1 MGLFAFGFF
10 ASLLLRFCPLA
21 IGSSLMP
28 TAVENVPAN
37 SSPAPVLADRQRN
50 AILTWTADMARKPP
64 APRSRLCALAMIRE
78 SDDHVAVAL
87 AGGVERSTTAAQVK
101 PTGRR
106 ASRDTTQASLTPRHP
121 PRFLRLRDHVL
132 ERRRA
137 GSEPNGSVSNRLEG
151 GGRDPRCGAAR
162 RCEERSH
169 TTSRTCCRASSGE
182 MLVPSRRASQ

>member
-1 MGLFAFGFF
+1 MYQQI
-10 ASLLLRFCPLA
+10 LRPRQSWR
-21 IGSSLMP
+21 IDSVTRYSRGQRTWRES
-28 TAVENVPAN
+28 
-37 SSPAPVLADRQRN
+37 RQR
-50 AILTWTADMARKPP
+50 P
-64 APRSRLCALAMIRE
+64 ALGLCALAMIRE